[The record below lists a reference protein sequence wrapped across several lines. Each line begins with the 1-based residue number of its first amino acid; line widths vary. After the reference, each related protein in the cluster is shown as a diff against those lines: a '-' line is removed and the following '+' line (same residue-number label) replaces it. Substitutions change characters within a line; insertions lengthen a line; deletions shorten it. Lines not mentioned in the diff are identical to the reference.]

1 MEITLEDMLGKVNA
15 ITRQRQDNT
24 TLRNTRKAGKRATLD
39 GEVKLV
45 RKLSEAE
52 IAYMNAH
59 ANPIINCN
67 AGRYHNNQS
76 TISEKAQT
84 HTLQPNPACWITL
97 REVMRLA
104 KLCET
109 ETELRQRITDYYQ
122 LERHNTDA
130 ILSQREFDAMLRAFE
145 AGRGKYYTLH
155 KQ

>member
-1 MEITLEDMLGKVNA
+1 MSEITLDDLLVAFPQATKNK
-15 ITRQRQDNT
+15 T
-24 TLRNTRKAGKRATLD
+24 KHHATLH
-39 GEVKLV
+39 GEAKLI

-59 ANPIINCN
+59 ANPIVNCN

-84 HTLQPNPACWITL
+84 HTLQANPACWIKIDD
-97 REVMRLA
+97 VARLA

-130 ILSQREFDAMLRAFE
+130 MLSHREFGAMLRAFE
-145 AGRGKYYTLH
+145 AGRDKYYTLH

>member
-1 MEITLEDMLGKVNA
+1 MNA
-15 ITRQRQDNT
+15 ITRQRQAST
-24 TLRNTRKAGKRATLD
+24 TLRNARKAGKRATLD

-52 IAYMNAH
+52 IRELNAH

-76 TISEKAQT
+76 TISEKAQH

-104 KLCET
+104 KLCKT
-109 ETELRQRITDYYQ
+109 EDELRQQITDYYQ
-122 LERHNTDA
+122 LERKNQDA
-130 ILSQREFDAMLRAFE
+130 MLSYREFDAMLKAFR
-145 AGRGKYYTLH
+145 AGRDRYYTLH

>member
-1 MEITLEDMLGKVNA
+1 MTPELQAKLSSVLQEAKIDTS
-15 ITRQRQDNT
+15 NT
-24 TLRNTRKAGKRATLD
+24 PRRTKRCDLRH
-39 GEVKLV
+39 GEAKLI

-52 IAYMNAH
+52 IRELNAH

-84 HTLQPNPACWITL
+84 HTLQPNPACWIKL
-97 REVMRLA
+97 DDVARLA

-130 ILSQREFDAMLRAFE
+130 MLSHREFGAMLKAFE
-145 AGRGKYYTLH
+145 AGRDKYYTLH

>member
-1 MEITLEDMLGKVNA
+1 MEITLDMLREQLGLAKP
-15 ITRQRQDNT
+15 
-24 TLRNTRKAGKRATLD
+24 TRKAGKRATLD

-76 TISEKAQT
+76 TISEKAQN

-97 REVMRLA
+97 REVVRLA

-109 ETELRQRITDYYQ
+109 EDELRQQITDYYQ
-122 LERHNTDA
+122 LERKNQDA
-130 ILSQREFDAMLRAFE
+130 MLSHREFDAMVKAFE
-145 AGRGKYYTLH
+145 AGRDRYYTLH